1 MFKRRRRR
9 RGKSAPQNC
18 TFQFHA
24 CSKMTEFV
32 SVVCCCKLWRTP
44 SFKSASLMNGP
55 NRLTTLLPL
64 LLAAGVV
71 CCHNKCEKSSETIAP
86 LNSKRQ
92 LSLKNSKK
100 KKSRL
105 PPPLPEL
112 LVGNSIR
119 EKERKERERRTLLS
133 AQWPQH
139 KTVSRRKRRRLRR

>member
-1 MFKRRRRR
+1 
-9 RGKSAPQNC
+9 
-18 TFQFHA
+18 
-24 CSKMTEFV
+24 
-32 SVVCCCKLWRTP
+32 
-44 SFKSASLMNGP
+44 MNGP

-119 EKERKERERRTLLS
+119 EKKREEREGKKDFTQCPVAT
-133 AQWPQH
+133 AQDSEQA
-139 KTVSRRKRRRLRR
+139 KASSSSSIDNDRFG